1 MAYDLIGTAGL
12 TEGLKQFY
20 SRKLLERALPNFV
33 HLQWADTNGIPRNNG
48 KSIEWRRYE
57 RPTATTT
64 ALTEGTPGSQT
75 NVTIS
80 IVTATISQYGQY
92 DVITDVVD
100 MQNYDPIIGQLTEV
114 FGETMA
120 DSLDQVARNVI
131 TAGSTVQYAS
141 VATTRGGASGVGSGM
156 LLNFAE
162 VREAVATLENN
173 DASKYDG
180 GKFAAIIHPHTKYDL
195 FADSD
200 VIQSFQQA
208 GERGMGNQMMTGELG
223 TFYGV
228 DWVVTSNARV
238 QSSLG
243 LSNVDVY
250 QTLIMGRGFYG
261 SVSYDAMGNEI
272 IVKPVGSAG
281 TSDPLNQIGSVGW
294 KANLAVAILNE
305 NFGVRIEHAA
315 SLGQALK

>member
-12 TEGLKQFY
+12 TNGMKQYY

-33 HLQWADTNGIPRNNG
+33 HLNWADNDGIPRNNG

-64 ALTEGTPGSQT
+64 ALTEGTPGAQT
-75 NVTIS
+75 NITIS
-80 IVTATISQYGQY
+80 IVTATVSQYGQY
-92 DVITDVVD
+92 DIISDVVNL
-100 MQNYDPIIGQLTEV
+100 QNYDPIIGQLTEV

-120 DSLDQVARNVI
+120 DSLDQIARNVI
-131 TAGSTVQYAS
+131 TAGTTVQYAS

-156 LLNFAE
+156 VLNFAE
-162 VREAVATLENN
+162 VREAVATLRNN
-173 DASKYDG
+173 NAMPVEGDSFIG
-180 GKFAAIIHPHTKYDL
+180 IIHPHTEYDF

-200 VIQSFQQA
+200 VIQSTQNA
-208 GERGMGNQMMTGELG
+208 GERGDSNPLMTGSLRK
-223 TFYGV
+223 FYGV
-228 DWVVTSNARV
+228 RWVVTSQARV

-261 SVSYDAMGNEI
+261 ATKYDAMGNEI
-272 IVKPVGSAG
+272 IVKPIGSAG
-281 TSDPLNQIGSVGW
+281 TNDPLNQVGSVGW
-294 KANLAVAILNE
+294 KANLAVARLNE
-305 NFGVRIEHAA
+305 NFAVRIEHAA
-315 SLGQALK
+315 TLGQALK

>member
-1 MAYDLIGTAGL
+1 MAYDLIGVAGL
-12 TEGLKQFY
+12 TNGLKQYY
-20 SRKLLERALPNFV
+20 SRKLLERAIPSFV
-33 HLQWADTNGIPRNNG
+33 HLNWAVRDGIPRNNG

-64 ALTEGTPGSQT
+64 ALTEGTPGAQT
-75 NVTIS
+75 NITIS
-80 IVTATISQYGQY
+80 IVTATVSQYGQY
-92 DVITDVVD
+92 DIISDVVD
-100 MQNYDPIIGQLTEV
+100 LQNYDPIIGQLTEV

-120 DSLDQVARNVI
+120 DSLDLVARNVM
-131 TAGSTVQYAS
+131 TAGTTVQYAS

-156 LLNFAE
+156 VINFAE
-162 VREAVATLENN
+162 VREAVATLENAN
-173 DASKYDG
+173 ALRYDDG
-180 GKFAAIIHPHTKYDL
+180 AYAAIIHPHTKYDL

-223 TFYGV
+223 KFYGV
-228 DWVVTSNARV
+228 TWVVTSNAHV

-250 QTLIMGRGFYG
+250 QTVIMGRGYYG
-261 SVSYDAMGNEI
+261 ATSYDAMGNEI

-294 KANLAVAILNE
+294 KANLAVARLNE
-305 NFGVRIEHAA
+305 NFAVRIEHAA